1 MADPRDRT
9 TAPEVA
15 AESTEELYE
24 NAPCGY
30 VTTRPDG
37 TIVRVNRT
45 LLRWTGRPREA
56 LLSRQRF
63 QDLLTVPGRVF
74 YETHVAPLLRMQG
87 MVKEIAFDLVAEDG
101 ALLPVLANSMLL
113 QDASGQ
119 PSSIRTTLVDVTDRR
134 RYEREL
140 LLARRRAEQLAA
152 VVNASGDAIMLTTP
166 DGTIRTWNRG
176 AERLFGWPADHAV
189 GRTERSLLV
198 PPDRLEEYDT
208 TLGQLQSGR
217 EMRLE
222 TVRVDRAG
230 RRLVVSI
237 TATPHEEALG
247 EVVALS
253 SIVRD
258 VSELRRAE
266 EERRRAERLRV
277 VSTLAG
283 GVAHEVN
290 NQMTAVLGLGA
301 FVLRELGPGHGQE
314 PDVRGM
320 VGAAAR
326 AARISQ
332 QLLAFSRQQLFE
344 PRLLDLH
351 RVASELAPDLS
362 NLLGGDRRL
371 VIGGDAARGRVRAD
385 PSQVEQVLVSL
396 VANSR
401 DATEPGGRVTIAVED
416 ATLGADEIEAHPED
430 EVAAGSYVLLSVADT
445 GRGMDAATLAHVFE
459 PFFTTKPFGEGTGL
473 GLSMVYGIV
482 KQHGGQIWA
491 ASAPGVGT
499 VFRIY
504 LPAVQ
509 AD

>member
-1 MADPRDRT
+1 M
-9 TAPEVA
+9 
-15 AESTEELYE
+15 
-24 NAPCGY
+24 
-30 VTTRPDG
+30 
-37 TIVRVNRT
+37 
-45 LLRWTGRPREA
+45 
-56 LLSRQRF
+56 
-63 QDLLTVPGRVF
+63 
-74 YETHVAPLLRMQG
+74 
-87 MVKEIAFDLVAEDG
+87 
-101 ALLPVLANSMLL
+101 
-113 QDASGQ
+113 
-119 PSSIRTTLVDVTDRR
+119 
-134 RYEREL
+134 
-140 LLARRRAEQLAA
+140 
-152 VVNASGDAIMLTTP
+152 
-166 DGTIRTWNRG
+166 
-176 AERLFGWPADHAV
+176 
-189 GRTERSLLV
+189 
-198 PPDRLEEYDT
+198 
-208 TLGQLQSGR
+208 
-217 EMRLE
+217 
-222 TVRVDRAG
+222 
-230 RRLVVSI
+230 
-237 TATPHEEALG
+237 
-247 EVVALS
+247 
-253 SIVRD
+253 
-258 VSELRRAE
+258 
-266 EERRRAERLRV
+266 
-277 VSTLAG
+277 
-283 GVAHEVN
+283 
-290 NQMTAVLGLGA
+290 
-301 FVLRELGPGHGQE
+301 
-314 PDVRGM
+314 RGM